1 MSFEVSEFFLLL
13 SLDWTGCVVEVVAT
27 SQLISDSSS

>member
-1 MSFEVSEFFLLL
+1 MRFKISEFLLLL